1 MCLQKPHQ
9 KQSKQT
15 NKIVRKKK
23 RKKEIKKEAKTS
35 IPSIQIDKVSA
46 DQADQPNEGDFYL

>member
-1 MCLQKPHQ
+1 MFAETSPKTEQAD
-9 KQSKQT
+9 KQNSKEE
-15 NKIVRKKK
+15 K
-23 RKKEIKKEAKTS
+23 KKEIKKEAKTS